1 MASWHAHKELLLGRV
16 LYPLLCAS
24 REEFM
29 GMSRS
34 RTQEKKGVLPS
45 AHCLEFRIV
54 RTPYIVRT
62 VVVQRAG
69 NSPIVLTL
77 GGG

>member
-1 MASWHAHKELLLGRV
+1 MASSWHAHKELLLGRV

-24 REEFM
+24 IEEFM
-29 GMSRS
+29 GMSR
-34 RTQEKKGVLPS
+34 RGTREKKGVLPS

-54 RTPYIVRT
+54 RIPYIVRT

-77 GGG
+77 